1 MENYFHRQD
10 ATGQRNDNRTVQD
23 FGYDGN
29 TIKLQYSVWQ
39 VTGNV
44 WEVLPNSMKLLQNPY
59 QNRNNE
65 KWHFL

>member
-29 TIKLQYSVWQ
+29 TIKLQCSVWQ

-65 KWHFL
+65 KWQFL

>member
-23 FGYDGN
+23 FDYDGN

-65 KWHFL
+65 KWQFL